1 MPSSTCLLYGTIGAL
16 AVASG
21 YASMAQVVHEANV
34 TKDDVQWKAPYVI
47 IGILLFLLG
56 LIILSTMMTGGGA
69 QNSLLIMGSFA
80 VIGLSALYDVYKMST
95 RKPGTSPNMNW
106 LALIA
111 ALAVLIIGYCTTAS
125 AISPTARILGPMS
138 ALIVLIATCFVLPHG
153 RKLREVDGPGY
164 ILLTFGLLM
173 GVYLNAQQ
181 KQEMTLPKWMTQL
194 QKQLETLSDNVHR
207 NIQKPT
213 QQMDMPPSPMAGVLP
228 PAFASL

>member
-1 MPSSTCLLYGTIGAL
+1 MPSSTCLLYGSIGAL

-21 YASMAQVVHEANV
+21 YSSMAQVVYEENV

-47 IGILLFLLG
+47 IGILLFILG
-56 LIILSTMMTGGGA
+56 LIILSTMLTSGGS
-69 QNSLLIMGSFA
+69 QNSFLIMGSFA
-80 VIGLSALYDVYKMST
+80 VIGLSALYDVYKMS
-95 RKPGTSPNMNW
+95 RSKPGTSW

-111 ALAVLIIGYCTTAS
+111 VIAVLIIGYCTTSS
-125 AISPTARILGPMS
+125 ATSPPARLLGPTS
-138 ALIVLIATCFVLPHG
+138 ALIILIATCFVLPRD
-153 RKLREVDGPGY
+153 RKLKEVDGPGY

-181 KQEMTLPKWMTQL
+181 LQEMTLPKWMTQM
-194 QKQLETLSDNVHR
+194 KSQLEALSDDLHR

-213 QQMDMPPSPMAGVLP
+213 HHIDMPPSPMSGVLP